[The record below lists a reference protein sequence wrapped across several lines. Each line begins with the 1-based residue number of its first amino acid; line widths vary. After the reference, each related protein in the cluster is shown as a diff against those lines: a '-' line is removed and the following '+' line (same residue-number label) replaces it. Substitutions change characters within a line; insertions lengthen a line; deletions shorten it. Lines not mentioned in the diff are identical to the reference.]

1 MKTFRLVL
9 LVFLAAASFAAQA
22 ETINTKVN
30 GMVCA
35 FCAQGIEKKLRAN
48 AATQDVYI
56 SLQNKIVAVAVKPGQ
71 ALSDDTLKQIITDAG
86 YVVTA
91 IDRNE
96 ESLGA
101 IRSTVTKK

>member
-1 MKTFRLVL
+1 MKSVRLVL
-9 LVFLAAASFAAQA
+9 LAALAATSLAAQA

-35 FCAQGIEKKLRAN
+35 FCAQGIEKKLRAQ

-56 SLQNKIVAVAVKPGQ
+56 SLQNKIVAVALKPGL
-71 ALSDDTLKQIITDAG
+71 ALADDTLKQIITDAG
-86 YVVTA
+86 YAVTA

-96 ESLGA
+96 ESLET
-101 IRSTVTKK
+101 IRSAVTKK

>member
-1 MKTFRLVL
+1 MKTIRIAL
-9 LVFLAAASFAAQA
+9 LAVIAATSFAAQA
-22 ETINTKVN
+22 ETISTKVN

-35 FCAQGIEKKLRAN
+35 FCAQGIEKKLRAH

-56 SLQNKIVAVAVKPGQ
+56 SLQNKIVAVALKPGQ
-71 ALSDDTLKQIITDAG
+71 ALADDALKQIITDAG

-96 ESLGA
+96 ETLDA
-101 IRSTVTKK
+101 IRSALTKK